1 MSRAQWLVVAM
12 LAVTLAVEL
21 LTQPS
26 SRGFFIR
33 LFGTLT
39 PIPVAAATGQ

>member
-1 MSRAQWLVVAM
+1 MSRAQWLVVGM
-12 LAVTLAVEL
+12 LGVTLAIEL

-26 SRGFFIR
+26 TRGFFIR

-39 PIPVAAATGQ
+39 PVPKPAS